1 MSCLSN
7 LRNGG
12 DIMRD
17 FLKFINGHR
26 RIVCAIVLLL
36 LIITIGIPIVINWM
50 YKQPALTTFFSAE
63 WEAADALSYY
73 GSVLTFLGTVTLS
86 ALALWQNHQIKVG
99 NDEHIALLAQM
110 EKAKDALHF
119 RIQVVALLD
128 NANKAK
134 IVLSNL
140 TENIAYN
147 IFISKLQIIN
157 KVNRKVCWECPQK
170 KTYDH
175 LGAFKEWEIELNN
188 PKIPDAQHYITFIIS
203 YNNKYGKSYTL
214 RATGLWDDVK
224 QELHFEIAE
233 EGTQTV
239 N

>member
-1 MSCLSN
+1 MS
-7 LRNGG
+7 
-12 DIMRD
+12 D
-17 FLKFINGHR
+17 FLKFINEHR
-26 RIVCAIVLLL
+26 RVVCAIILLL
-36 LIITIGIPIVINWM
+36 LIITIGIPIMINWL
-50 YKQPALTTFFSAE
+50 YKQPAPTTFLAAE

-99 NDEHIALLAQM
+99 NDEHIALLTQM
-110 EKAKDALHF
+110 EKAKDALRF
-119 RIQVVALLD
+119 KIQVVALLD
-128 NANKAK
+128 NASKAK

-147 IFISKLQIIN
+147 VSISKLQIIN
-157 KVNRKVCWECPQK
+157 RVNGKVYWECPQK

-188 PKIPDAQHYITFIIS
+188 PKIPDAQYYITFIIS
-203 YNNKYGKSYTL
+203 CDDKYGKAYIL
-214 RATGLWDDVK
+214 RVTGLWDDVK

-233 EGTQTV
+233 VTQNV